1 MLFNSIEYAIFLPA
15 IFLLYWYVGRNNLK
29 LQNLLVL
36 GASYLFYGWWDWRFL
51 SLIAFSSFVDY
62 WVGLAISKAE
72 STSRRRC
79 LLCISLGV
87 NLGMLA
93 FFKYCNFFIESLVTA
108 FASASI
114 DLNISTLRIILPVG
128 ISFYTFQTL
137 SYSIDVYKRKLEP
150 TKDPIAFFAF
160 VSFFPQLV
168 AGPIER
174 ASNLLPQFFKNRIM
188 SARDLTIGSRLIV
201 WGMFKK
207 VCVADN
213 LALFV
218 NKVYGAPEE
227 YAGLVSIV
235 ATIFFAF
242 QIYCDFSGYSDI
254 AIGTARLLGFRLM
267 TNFRTPY
274 FSRSIREF
282 WGRWHISLSTWFRD
296 YVYIPMGGSRVGL
309 LKWQR
314 NLILTFLV
322 SGLWHGANWTFVVWG
337 GIHGI
342 ANSIETLNRKYG
354 IFSLRIPAVYLFCTF
369 AIVCL
374 SWVFFRASNVGE
386 AFQIIR
392 GMCVPTAAGITSVV
406 KPYQLLVMVS
416 MLGAM
421 LFFEIVPR
429 FYFVKKYFTKSRT
442 IRWSFYYFLIIAL
455 FVFGRVSDSEF
466 IYFQF

>member
-1 MLFNSIEYAIFLPA
+1 
-15 IFLLYWYVGRNNLK
+15 
-29 LQNLLVL
+29 
-36 GASYLFYGWWDWRFL
+36 
-51 SLIAFSSFVDY
+51 
-62 WVGLAISKAE
+62 
-72 STSRRRC
+72 
-79 LLCISLGV
+79 
-87 NLGMLA
+87 
-93 FFKYCNFFIESLVTA
+93 
-108 FASASI
+108 
-114 DLNISTLRIILPVG
+114 
-128 ISFYTFQTL
+128 
-137 SYSIDVYKRKLEP
+137 
-150 TKDPIAFFAF
+150 
-160 VSFFPQLV
+160 
-168 AGPIER
+168 
-174 ASNLLPQFFKNRIM
+174 M
-188 SARDLTIGSRLIV
+188 SARDLTTGSRLIV

-254 AIGTARLLGFRLM
+254 AIGTARLFGFRLM

-274 FSRSIREF
+274 FSQSIREF

-354 IFSLRIPAVYLFCTF
+354 IFSLRIPVVNVFCTF

-374 SWVFFRASNVGE
+374 SWVFFRAANVGE

-392 GMCVPTAAGITSVV
+392 SMCVPTASGITSVV

>member
-1 MLFNSIEYAIFLPA
+1 
-15 IFLLYWYVGRNNLK
+15 
-29 LQNLLVL
+29 
-36 GASYLFYGWWDWRFL
+36 
-51 SLIAFSSFVDY
+51 
-62 WVGLAISKAE
+62 
-72 STSRRRC
+72 
-79 LLCISLGV
+79 
-87 NLGMLA
+87 
-93 FFKYCNFFIESLVTA
+93 
-108 FASASI
+108 
-114 DLNISTLRIILPVG
+114 
-128 ISFYTFQTL
+128 
-137 SYSIDVYKRKLEP
+137 
-150 TKDPIAFFAF
+150 
-160 VSFFPQLV
+160 
-168 AGPIER
+168 
-174 ASNLLPQFFKNRIM
+174 
-188 SARDLTIGSRLIV
+188 
-201 WGMFKK
+201 
-207 VCVADN
+207 
-213 LALFV
+213 
-218 NKVYGAPEE
+218 
-227 YAGLVSIV
+227 
-235 ATIFFAF
+235 
-242 QIYCDFSGYSDI
+242 
-254 AIGTARLLGFRLM
+254 
-267 TNFRTPY
+267 
-274 FSRSIREF
+274 
-282 WGRWHISLSTWFRD
+282 
-296 YVYIPMGGSRVGL
+296 MGGSRVGL

-354 IFSLRIPAVYLFCTF
+354 IFSLRIPAVNLFCTF

-421 LFFEIVPR
+421 LFFEIAPR